1 LPRSVVLSYFEPRE
15 LATIVA
21 AVRRARL
28 PQGTPLFIGSYGV
41 GDRIAARVHE
51 LPHARYAPMFH
62 IQPGWFWERAPA
74 RMTWSVSCWRGTHAR
89 PAWPG
94 RFRR

>member
-41 GDRIAARVHE
+41 GDRTAARVHE
-51 LPHARYAPMFH
+51 LPHARQLGVH
-62 IQPGWFWERAPA
+62 E
-74 RMTWSVSCWRGTHAR
+74 S
-89 PAWPG
+89 
-94 RFRR
+94 